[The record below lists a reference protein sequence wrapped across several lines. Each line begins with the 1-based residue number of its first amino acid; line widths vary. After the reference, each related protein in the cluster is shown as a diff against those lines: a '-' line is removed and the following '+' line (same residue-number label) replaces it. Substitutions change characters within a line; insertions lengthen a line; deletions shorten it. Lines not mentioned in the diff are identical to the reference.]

1 MTDRCDAS
9 GDGASD
15 GPLRTA
21 AVAVVGGG
29 PAGAAT
35 AARLAA
41 AGLEVALFERRAAPR
56 WRASGVYTSP
66 MSRLALLEL
75 GLAATNVNELLRPIS
90 ELRVET
96 TRGAACRLLHEA
108 AGPAAGVDRVRL
120 EEVLLDHARARGA
133 LVHEG
138 AVVRSVAAGPGA
150 SGFEMAVST
159 SSGTERWRTRWLVG
173 ADGPRSLVGRSL
185 GLSGRPP
192 GRGGGRL
199 RLRRAGLSQ
208 HRVDPAAA
216 PEGVAMPARLVFGLG
231 WYCGLTPVPRGR
243 VNVGIVV
250 TPDLLGPDPVAV
262 VDRVVDS
269 LPSVADDGWRQ
280 APRTDQLAVAYPL
293 AHRPRRVAGHRAV
306 LVGDAAGFIDPVTGE
321 GLYRAFRSADMA
333 ADALLS
339 AERGRDG
346 ALDAYDRRLRSDYAR
361 KDAISYLFQLFMR
374 YPAVLDYAVA
384 RLDRRASPRAIFAQ
398 VMSDLLPPD
407 RALDPRF
414 VAQLLA
420 P

>member
-1 MTDRCDAS
+1 MTDRGEAGGVD
-9 GDGASD
+9 
-15 GPLRTA
+15 PLQTA

-41 AGLEVALFERRAAPR
+41 SGLDVVLLERRPRPR

-66 MSRLALLEL
+66 MSRVALLEL
-75 GLAATNVNELLRPIS
+75 GIAAGTVRELLRPIS

-96 TRGAACRLLHEA
+96 MRGASCRLLHEA
-108 AGPAAGVDRVRL
+108 VGPAAGVDRVRL

-133 LVHEG
+133 RVVEG
-138 AVVRSVAAGPGA
+138 AVVRSVAPQSRGA
-150 SGFEMAVST
+150 GFELAVST
-159 SSGTERWRTRWLVG
+159 STGAQRWRTRWLVG

-185 GLSGRPP
+185 GLSGPP
-192 GRGGGRL
+192 SGRRWRGA
-199 RLRRAGLSQ
+199 RLRRAGLSH
-208 HRVDPAAA
+208 HRADPAAA
-216 PEGVAMPARLVFGLG
+216 PEGIAMAARLVFGRD
-231 WYCGLTPVPRGR
+231 WYCGLTPVPKGR

-250 TPDLLGPDPVAV
+250 TPDLLGRDPAAV
-262 VDRVVDS
+262 VDLVVDS
-269 LPSVADDGWRQ
+269 LPSVPDDGWRQ
-280 APRTDQLAVAYPL
+280 APPTDRLVLAYPL
-293 AHRPRRVAGHRAV
+293 ANRPRSVAGGRAI

-321 GLYRAFRSADMA
+321 GLYRAFRSAAMA
-333 ADALLS
+333 ADALLA
-339 AERGRDG
+339 AEQGRQG
-346 ALDAYDRRLRSDYAR
+346 VLEAYDRRLRSEYAR
-361 KDAISYLFQLFMR
+361 KDAISYLFQVFMR

-384 RLDRRASPRAIFAQ
+384 RLDRRARVRSVFAQ

>member
-1 MTDRCDAS
+1 MTDRGEGSGGDA
-9 GDGASD
+9 

-41 AGLEVALFERRAAPR
+41 SGLDVVLFERRPAPR

-66 MSRLALLEL
+66 MSRIALLEL
-75 GLAATNVNELLRPIS
+75 GIAAATVGELLRPIS

-96 TRGAACRLLHEA
+96 TRGASCRLLHEA

-120 EEVLLDHARARGA
+120 EEVLLDHARTRGA
-133 LVHEG
+133 RVLEG
-138 AVVRSVAAGPGA
+138 AVVRSVEVDSGDG
-150 SGFEMAVST
+150 GFELAVST
-159 SSGTERWRTRWLVG
+159 SAGGERWRTRWLVG

-185 GLSGRPP
+185 GLSGPGS
-192 GRGGGRL
+192 GRGPRRPRL
-199 RLRRAGLSQ
+199 QRAGLSH
-208 HRVDPAAA
+208 HRANPAAA
-216 PEGVAMPARLVFGLG
+216 PKGVAMPARLVFGRD
-231 WYCGLTPVPRGR
+231 WYCGLTPVPKRR

-250 TPDLLGPDPVAV
+250 TPDLLGRDPAAV
-262 VDRVVDS
+262 VDLVVDS
-269 LPSVADDGWRQ
+269 LPAAPDDSWRR
-280 APRTDQLAVAYPL
+280 APATDQLTLAYPL
-293 AHRPRRVAGHRAV
+293 AHRPRRVAGGRAV

-321 GLYRAFRSADMA
+321 GLYRAFRSAAMA
-333 ADALLS
+333 ADSLVA
-339 AERGRDG
+339 ADGGRQ
-346 ALDAYDRRLRSDYAR
+346 AVLEAYDRRLRSDYAR
-361 KDAISYLFQLFMR
+361 KDAISYLFQVFMR

-384 RLDRRASPRAIFAQ
+384 RLDRRASLRAVFAQ